1 MFRFAVG
8 AAALGG
14 PFTGSRYRAAGLV
27 AQYPGSEWKFFL
39 HTFSFK
45 KKCGAGYIFCHAC
58 HTKSA

>member
-27 AQYPGSEWKFFL
+27 TQCLSGEWKFFL